1 MTDHIPTTQAQA
13 PTSLAPVVDTAV
25 PDVKPSP
32 TRRRRRRGASN
43 PVVNVLLILGALLW
57 LVPVYWMVNSA
68 LQPERNLL
76 ANPPHLLP
84 DSATLENFQGV
95 LTDSSFWSAMG
106 TSLVAAFLT
115 VTVTTICSLLAALA
129 LARFGFLGRR
139 SLIVAIL
146 VVQMIPAE
154 ALFIS
159 QYRMLDG
166 WGLLNSVGGLSLLYI
181 GGVMPFV
188 VWMMRG
194 FVGGI
199 PEELEQAAM
208 VDGCSRTQAF
218 IKVTLPLLAPGLVS
232 TSVFAFLHSWNEYTL
247 ALVMLSRDTSVTL
260 PLWLQSFQ
268 QGLRGSDWGGVM
280 AGSTL
285 IALPVMIIF
294 AFVQNRMTSGMVSGA
309 VKG

>member
-1 MTDHIPTTQAQA
+1 MTDHVTTTEAVSATASLPGRNILGSA
-13 PTSLAPVVDTAV
+13 PPV
-25 PDVKPSP
+25 
-32 TRRRRRRGASN
+32 RRRRRHRRGSSN
-43 PVVNVLLILGALLW
+43 PIVNVVLVLGALAW
-57 LVPVYWMVNSA
+57 LLPVYWMVNSA
-68 LQPERNLL
+68 LQPEKDLL
-76 ANPPHLLP
+76 ANPPHLIP
-84 DSATLENFQGV
+84 GTLTFENFQGV

-106 TSLVAAFLT
+106 TSVVAAVIT

-139 SLIVAIL
+139 SLIVTIL

-166 WGLLNSVGGLSLLYI
+166 WGLLNSVGGLSLLYV

-194 FVGGI
+194 FVDGI

-218 IKVTLPLLAPGLVS
+218 VKVTLPLLAPGLVS

-247 ALVMLSRDTSVTL
+247 ALVILSRDTSVTL

-294 AFVQNRMTSGMVSGA
+294 AFVQNRMTSGLVSGA